1 MYVITKPNTN
11 VIVNLAKT
19 APAVIK
25 ASVRKHGAYTT
36 RWASIE
42 AVKILITS
50 SPCARVAR
58 QPKVTCVYAAKKL
71 TKETTSDNPFATV
84 SRRLVVLEVW

>member
-1 MYVITKPNTN
+1 MDVSSTQSIRRKAWQPNVYVITKPNTN

-58 QPKVTCVYAAKKL
+58 
-71 TKETTSDNPFATV
+71 
-84 SRRLVVLEVW
+84 